1 MVHSACHIL
10 RGTLTNCCVLVT
22 WIKGLCLI
30 YLYIPYSFTCD
41 VLYLIKAWS
50 IVAECMSEQMIKNH
64 DRVATSTEAGL
75 GE

>member
-1 MVHSACHIL
+1 M
-10 RGTLTNCCVLVT
+10 
-22 WIKGLCLI
+22 CLI

-41 VLYLIKAWS
+41 VLYLIKSWS